1 MNLQVSFWEV
11 VNVSADFDFHL
22 WPQNCCVFRLMS
34 MGLVSFSF
42 CLFAFFY
49 LQTFE
54 IHQSEIIEFKNLN
67 TDYNI
72 MMTLENTSL
81 MFVCLFFGWFIF
93 IINFY
98 HNLSSKYYFPDV
110 SLNLQKEACF
120 KNLGDIMI
128 NFIYF

>member
-34 MGLVSFSF
+34 MRLVSFYF

-81 MFVCLFFGWFIF
+81 MFVCLFFGRTPPPVR
-93 IINFY
+93 
-98 HNLSSKYYFPDV
+98 LK
-110 SLNLQKEACF
+110 
-120 KNLGDIMI
+120 
-128 NFIYF
+128 